1 MRAPGWRS
9 HPHPANGS
17 KAAVM
22 ARRLLLLAVWLFPLL
37 ALACGRTA
45 LAAPPTPA
53 DRLDLIEKRGALIA
67 GVKSDYPPFGMRD
80 GNGRLIGFEAD
91 LAGELARRLGVRL
104 QLVAV
109 TSTNRLQKL
118 EEGAIDVVIATLGD
132 TPQRREIAT
141 LVEPSY
147 YASGATVVAPPNSH
161 LSTWADLRGRKV
173 CATQG
178 AYFNRPMAQRF
189 LLELQVFNGTRDT
202 RLALRDGRCDAW
214 LYDDTG
220 IVGLL
225 ADSDLANYET
235 PLPSMM
241 VSPWAIA
248 LAASERG
255 SRLEQVISDTIAD
268 WHRSGWLIAAEQRWA
283 IKPSR
288 FLVDMRELWTRLQP
302 DGRPLCTR
310 QSKADGDQWPAE
322 CRNRFLLSS
331 ADVDGIQRFG
341 LLLKERAGFDVSII
355 HDAYDR
361 SLFLHGLWVTL
372 QLMVACIAGSLA
384 VGCLGALAA
393 EAGLPWLR
401 GLVRSFA
408 ALARMTPPL
417 LLIYL
422 VSFGVGHVIVS
433 RFGWTFDGAAI
444 AIVCLSTYTGCA
456 IVSALLDATAV
467 LRQQQA
473 GFALRW
479 RTLAQ
484 SLRLAYAPVVAS
496 LINVVKATGMASV
509 IAVPELVSAA
519 TAIVAERGNAAVM
532 MNVLMITYFLLVLA
546 VVQFFNLLERRILRR
561 GEH

>member
-1 MRAPGWRS
+1 MDSRSGFRA
-9 HPHPANGS
+9 
-17 KAAVM
+17 VC
-22 ARRLLLLAVWLFPLL
+22 LLVLITILV
-37 ALACGRTA
+37 GREA
-45 LAAPPTPA
+45 QA

-422 VSFGVGHVIVS
+422 VFFGVGHVIVS